1 MSGHSK
7 WATIRRKKGALDA
20 KRGKLFTKLIKE
32 LTIAAREG
40 GGDPA
45 GNPRLRLAIDNAK
58 AANMPADNIDRAIKK
73 ATGELEGIT
82 ISELTYEGYGPGG
95 IALLVEVATD
105 NKNRTVAEVRH
116 IFSKHSGN
124 MGESGSVAWMF
135 EKKGIITLPKQDK
148 SEDDILEDD
157 ILEVVLNAGAEDMRT
172 EDEYFEIQTDV
183 ESFESVRKALADK
196 NLSMENAS
204 LQWIAKNTVTISGE
218 NAEKMMKLIEGLE
231 DCDDVQNVY
240 SNADFDE
247 EFIKQQS

>member
-45 GNPRLRLAIDNAK
+45 GNPRLRLAVDNAK
-58 AANMPADNIDRAIKK
+58 AANMPADNIERAIKK
-73 ATGELEGIT
+73 ATGELEGTT

-116 IFSKHSGN
+116 LFSKHGGN

-135 EKKGIITLPKQDK
+135 EKKGVISLPKQNK
-148 SEDDILEDD
+148 SEDDIFE
-157 ILEVVLNAGAEDMRT
+157 IVLNAGAEDLHS
-172 EDEYFEIQTDV
+172 EDEFFEIQTDI
-183 ESFESVRKALADK
+183 ESFEPVRKALLDN
-196 NLSMENAS
+196 NLSLDNAS
-204 LQWIAKNTVTISGE
+204 LQWIAKNTINIAGE

-247 EFIKQQS
+247 EFIKQQT

>member
-7 WATIRRKKGALDA
+7 WSTIKRKKGALDA

-45 GNPRLRLAIDNAK
+45 ANPRLRLAVDNAK

-73 ATGELEGIT
+73 ATGELEGVT

-95 IALLVEVATD
+95 VALLVEVATD

-116 IFSKHSGN
+116 LFSKHSGN

-135 EKKGIITLPKQDK
+135 EKKGVVSLPKQGK
-148 SEDDILEDD
+148 SEDDILE
-157 ILEVVLNAGAEDMRT
+157 IALNAGAEDMRT
-172 EDEYFEIQTDV
+172 EDEYFEIQTEV
-183 ESFESVRKALADK
+183 ESFEPVRRALIEK
-196 NLSMENAS
+196 NLTLDNAS
-204 LQWIAKNTVTISGE
+204 LQWIAKNTINVAGE
-218 NAEKMMKLIEGLE
+218 NAEKMMKLIESLE
-231 DCDDVQNVY
+231 DCDDIQNVY

>member
-7 WATIRRKKGALDA
+7 WSTIKRKKGALDA

-45 GNPRLRLAIDNAK
+45 ANPRLRLAVDNAK

-73 ATGELEGIT
+73 ATGELEGVT

-95 IALLVEVATD
+95 VALLVEVATD

-116 IFSKHSGN
+116 LFSKHGGN

-135 EKKGIITLPKQDK
+135 EKKGVVSLPKQGK
-148 SEDDILEDD
+148 TEDDILE
-157 ILEVVLNAGAEDMRT
+157 IALNAGAEDMRT
-172 EDEYFEIQTDV
+172 EDEYFEIQTEV
-183 ESFESVRKALADK
+183 ESFEPVRRALIEK
-196 NLSMENAS
+196 NLTLDNAS
-204 LQWIAKNTVTISGE
+204 LQWIAKNIINVAGE
-218 NAEKMMKLIEGLE
+218 NAETMMKLIESLE

>member
-7 WATIRRKKGALDA
+7 WATIKRKKGALDA

-45 GNPRLRLAIDNAK
+45 GNPRLRLAVDNAK

-73 ATGELEGIT
+73 ATGELEGTT

-95 IALLVEVATD
+95 IAVLVEVATD

-116 IFSKHSGN
+116 IFSKQGGN

-135 EKKGIITLPKQDK
+135 EKKGIISLPKQGK
-148 SEDDILEDD
+148 SEDDILE
-157 ILEVVLNAGAEDMRT
+157 IVLNAGAEDMRS
-172 EDEYFEIQTDV
+172 EDEYFEIQSEV
-183 ESFESVRKALADK
+183 ESFEPVRRSLIDK
-196 NLSMENAS
+196 NLTMENAS
-204 LQWIAKNTVTISGE
+204 LQWIAKNTVNVSGE
-218 NAEKMMKLIEGLE
+218 NAEKMLKLIENLE

-247 EFIKQQS
+247 DFIKQQS